1 MGIREVSIY
10 TCDGCGATATL
21 DKNTRARG
29 WHTIK
34 VDGSRVERLVC
45 TICYGA
51 VEWVIK
57 FQGITVPPKAH
68 KGPDGRY
75 RLRQVSRE
83 ELPPAPVEEE
93 DDFLLD
99 DDEDEE

>member
-1 MGIREVSIY
+1 MGIRDVRIY

-21 DKNTRARG
+21 DRSVTARG
-29 WHTIK
+29 WHLIRLNPNK
-34 VDGSRVERLVC
+34 SGERLLC

-51 VEWVIK
+51 VEWVAK

-75 RLRQVSRE
+75 RLRQVARE
-83 ELPPAPVEEE
+83 ELPPVSVEEE
-93 DDFLLD
+93 DFLLD
-99 DDEDEE
+99 DEDEE